1 MQSSILFAC
10 NITSYCCQMYF
21 SVVNKNY
28 VLKTLEKMSAYLNVN
43 KVSYSSNEN
52 FDVCAVL

>member
-21 SVVNKNY
+21 SVVNKKH
-28 VLKTLEKMSAYLNVN
+28 VLKTLEKMSAYLSVN
-43 KVSYSSNEN
+43 KLSYSSNEH